1 MIITHLILRFI
12 LNHKTTWQNEWT
24 SYMNVHI
31 DKNDNKW
38 MVFVFFVYRLLR
50 RYNTENP

>member
-1 MIITHLILRFI
+1 MIITHLLRFI

-24 SYMNVHI
+24 SYMNVH
-31 DKNDNKW
+31 KNDNKW

-50 RYNTENP
+50 IYNTENP